1 MILKELLTRIAT
13 GELSN
18 LAWADNGNIK
28 QDKLDTTVKMVNE
41 VLNKIYSQ
49 FYLKYDHIFVEL
61 QKGKTTYDITSEH
74 LMGKDLKPSW
84 NKYLWQPGKEF
95 KDDLLK
101 IVSVKTSNGIY
112 LPLNDPDE
120 FYNVTTSFYNRIV
133 IPNFKPEWKL
143 QVIYVCKHKE
153 LTATKLDEK
162 IDLPESL
169 IPAVCAYVAYMV
181 HNNMNT
187 ELSVANA
194 NKYLQLYNS
203 IIQENI
209 NTDISIYPKETF
221 DKFHKRG
228 WC

>member
-1 MILKELLTRIAT
+1 MFINQNPILFYD
-13 GELSN
+13 GLS
-18 LAWADNGNIK
+18 
-28 QDKLDTTVKMVNE
+28 
-41 VLNKIYSQ
+41 IYDGHV
-49 FYLKYDHIFVEL
+49 YKRD
-61 QKGKTTYDITSEH
+61 
-74 LMGKDLKPSW
+74 
-84 NKYLWQPGKEF
+84 KEF
-95 KDDLLK
+95 KELEYRWNK
-101 IVSVKTSNGIY
+101 RSKTSDGIY